1 MSKNGILVLIFLLFV
16 HMVHAQADTDL
27 IQFVD
32 PFIGTKGD
40 GNTFPGASLPY
51 GMVKLGPDCGNKR
64 SNSGYIPDEIIHGF
78 SHTHVSGTGGGAK
91 YGNILVMPFTGP
103 FDLSN
108 ITSES
113 DSVTASPGYFSAELK
128 TSNIKAEMT
137 VSHSVGFHKYSFNEN
152 IENGILIDA
161 GSFLGENHCC
171 GEAQYLIGSEIRIIS
186 DTQIEGYSKVRG
198 GWNKGAEYTVFFTAL
213 FDTPADNFGVWKN
226 GKVKMGEKTMHDSGE
241 KTGAYFTYKNT
252 ESKTVK
258 VKVGI
263 SYISTGKSLEN
274 IKKEIPHWNFDKTHK
289 KAVEKWN
296 DVLNNIKIDG
306 ASKEQQTIF
315 YTALY
320 HTMLMPTDR
329 TDENPKWTS
338 DEPYYDDYYAIWDT
352 FRATNPLLT
361 LIQPEREADIV
372 RSLIDIYKYEGYMPD
387 SRSGNSSGRTQGG
400 SNCDMVVVEAYLK
413 GLKGI
418 DFEKAYEAMVK
429 NAEIPPGGNQ
439 QKVGR
444 GGINQYIELGY
455 VPAEYEPQQDSPTL
469 HTPKLYDRAGTRTLE
484 YSANDWA
491 IALMARGMGKTDDY
505 LKYKKRASN
514 WANLWNGQINSQ
526 GVSGFIWPKTKM
538 GKWVKDYSVTKGGS
552 WGNFFYEANAWEYS
566 LYVPHDVKSL
576 IDFCGGRDSFI
587 SRLDVFFTNGHFQVS
602 NEPSFFTPCLYA
614 YAGRQDKTNSTIRSI
629 IKKNYTAAQDGIPGN
644 DDAGSM
650 SAWVIF
656 NLIGFFPNAGQDVYI
671 LTSPH
676 FERVS
681 INMGENKVLK
691 IITHNYSNKNIYIEK
706 ATINGNALD
715 QSWFKHDDIKDGA
728 TIEFFMADIPSDF
741 GKENL
746 PPSLNDY
753 E

>member
-1 MSKNGILVLIFLLFV
+1 MSKKGILVLILLMAV
-16 HMVHAQADTDL
+16 HMVHSQADTDL
-27 IQFVD
+27 VQFVD
-32 PFIGTKGD
+32 PFIGTKGA

-51 GMVKLGPDCGNKR
+51 GMVKLGPDCGNKL
-64 SNSGYIPDEIIHGF
+64 SNSGYVPDEIIHGF

-91 YGNILVMPFTGP
+91 YGNILVMPFKGP
-103 FDLSN
+103 LDLTN
-108 ITSES
+108 TASEPGK
-113 DSVTASPGYFSAELK
+113 VTASPGYFSAELK
-128 TSNIKAEMT
+128 TGNINAEMT
-137 VSHSVGFHKYSFNEN
+137 VSQSVGFHKYTFNEN
-152 IENGILIDA
+152 TENGILIDA
-161 GSFLGENHCC
+161 GSFLGEGHCC
-171 GEAQYLIGSEIRIIS
+171 GEAQSLIGSEIRIIS
-186 DTQIEGYSKVRG
+186 DTQIEGYSRVRG
-198 GWNKGAEYTVFFTAL
+198 GWNKGAEYTVFFTAV
-213 FDTPADNFGVWKN
+213 FDTPADNYGVWKN
-226 GKVKMGEKTMHDSGE
+226 KKVEIGEKTMHDSGE
-241 KTGAYFTYKNT
+241 KTGAYFTFKNT
-252 ESKTVK
+252 ENKTVK

-263 SYISTGKSLEN
+263 SYISTGKAFEN
-274 IKKEIPHWNFDKTHK
+274 IKNEIPHWNFDKTRK
-289 KAVEKWN
+289 DAIEKW
-296 DVLNNIKIDG
+296 DEVLNKIKIEG
-306 ASKEQQTIF
+306 ASKEKQTIF

-329 TDENPKWTS
+329 TGENPKWTS

-361 LIQPEREADIV
+361 LIQPEREAGIV

-400 SNCDMVVVEAYLK
+400 SNSDMVIADAYLK

-444 GGINQYIELGY
+444 GGINKYIELGY
-455 VPAEYEPQQDSPTL
+455 VPAEYEPQDNSPTL

-491 IALMARGMGKTDDY
+491 IALVAKGMDKTEDY

-514 WANLWNGQINSQ
+514 WANLWNGNINSQ
-526 GVSGFIWPKTKM
+526 GVSGFIWPKTKT
-538 GKWVKDYSVTKGGS
+538 GKWVKDFSVTKKGS

-566 LYVPHDVKSL
+566 FYVPHDVKSL
-576 IDFCGGRDSFI
+576 IDLSGGRDSFI
-587 SRLDVFFTNGHFQVS
+587 SRLDVFFNNGHFQVD

-629 IKKNYTAAQDGIPGN
+629 IKNNYTAAQDGIPGN

-671 LTSPH
+671 ITSPH
-676 FERVS
+676 FETVS
-681 INMGENKVLK
+681 INMGENKFLK
-691 IITHNYSNKNIYIEK
+691 IITHNSSNKNIYIEK

-715 QSWFKHDDIKDGA
+715 RSWFKHNEIKDGA
-728 TIEFFMADIPSDF
+728 TIEFFMGAIPGNF
-741 GKENL
+741 GEKNL